1 VILRDYQKQGAADGA
16 ALLFNY
22 KIAYYCWEVRS
33 GKTLT
38 SLRCAE
44 LYGAKKVLFVTKKKA
59 IGSINSDY
67 DLLQPSFDLCVTNY
81 EALHLLTN
89 FNFDLIIID
98 EAHTTSAFPKPS
110 VRTLQL
116 KKLCEDKPII
126 YLSGTPTPESYSQW
140 FHQLW
145 ISSYSPFLETNFY
158 KWFKIY
164 GIPKKKYLYNRE
176 IFDYSNT
183 IDFNEKIN
191 HLILTKT
198 QIEAGFESAINE
210 HILSIKPPS
219 VIEWAIGTLKKDK
232 IINTKEGKV
241 ILADT
246 AVKEMMKVH
255 QITSGT
261 IKCEDGSTIIISD
274 YKAQFIKE
282 KFKGKK
288 IAIFYKYIAEAEMIS
303 KVFNV
308 TQSIEEF
315 NETDKVFI
323 SQIQSGREGINLS
336 RADALIFFN
345 IDFSAVSYWQGRSRL
360 QSKER
365 KKSDVYFIFAG
376 IEHRIYEMVSKKKD
390 YTLKH
395 YMNKKLSF

>member
-1 VILRDYQKQGAADGA
+1 MLRDYQEEGAAAGA
-16 ALLFNY
+16 ALLIKY

-59 IGSINSDY
+59 IGSINNDY

-81 EALHLLTN
+81 EALHLLAN
-89 FNFDLIIID
+89 FNFDLFILD

-110 VRTLQL
+110 VRTAQL
-116 KKLCEDKPII
+116 KKICESKPII

-145 ISSYSPFLETNFY
+145 ISSFSPFGEINFY
-158 KWFKIY
+158 KWFKNY
-164 GIPKKKYLYNRE
+164 GIPKIKYLYNRE
-176 IFDYSNT
+176 IADYSNT

-191 HLILTKT
+191 HLILRKT
-198 QIEAGFESAINE
+198 QVEAGFESKVNE
-210 HILSIKPPS
+210 YILKIAMPKK
-219 VIEWAIGTLKKDK
+219 VQWAYDKLRKDK
-232 IINTKEGKV
+232 IINTQDGRV

-246 AVKEMMKVH
+246 AVKEMMKCH

-261 IKCEDGSTIIISD
+261 IKCEDGSSIIID
-274 YKAQFIKE
+274 DFKAKFIKDY
-282 KFKGKK
+282 FKGKK
-288 IAIFYKYIAEAEMIS
+288 IAIFYKYIAEGEMLS
-303 KVFNV
+303 HTFNTTKSV
-308 TQSIEEF
+308 EEF
-315 NETDKVFI
+315 NNSDLTFI

-336 RADALIFFN
+336 IADALVFFN
-345 IDFSAVSYWQGRSRL
+345 IDFSSVSYWQGRARL

-365 KKSDVYFIFAG
+365 KEST
-376 IEHRIYEMVSKKKD
+376 IYWVFTPFEEKIYKVVLMKKD
-390 YTLKH
+390 FTLKH
-395 YMNKKLSF
+395 FLSQ

>member
-1 VILRDYQKQGAADGA
+1 MLRDYQLQGAADGV
-16 ALLFNY
+16 ALLLKYN
-22 KIAYYCWEVRS
+22 IAYYVWQVRT

-44 LYGAKKVLFVTKKKA
+44 LYGAKSVLFLTKKKA
-59 IGSINSDY
+59 ISSIENDY
-67 DLLQPSFDLCVTNY
+67 EMLQPSFSLVVSNY
-81 EALHLLTN
+81 EQVHN
-89 FNFDLIIID
+89 IDEDYDLIILD
-98 EAHTTSAFPKPS
+98 EAHVLGQYPHPAKKIIY
-110 VRTLQL
+110 L
-116 KKLCEDKPII
+116 KEICKGKPII

-140 FHQLW
+140 FHQMYV
-145 ISSYSPFLETNFY
+145 SSYSPFIEPNFY
-158 KWFKIY
+158 KWHRVY
-164 GIPKKKYLYNRE
+164 GIPAKKYLYNRE
-176 IFDYSNT
+176 IADYSKT
-183 IDFNEKIN
+183 VDIDIS
-191 HLILTKT
+191 HLLLTKT
-198 QIEAGFESAINE
+198 QQQSGFESDIQE
-210 HILSIKPPS
+210 HIISIKPPS
-219 VIEWAIGTLKKDK
+219 VIEWAIATLKKDK
-232 IINTKEGKV
+232 IINTKECKI

-261 IKCEDGSTIIISD
+261 IKCEDGSTIIISY

-282 KFKGKK
+282 RFKGKK
-288 IAIFYKYIAEAEMIS
+288 IAIFYKYIAEAEMIG